1 MPFKAKYTFD
11 YETEPTPKER
21 LRVGKEC
28 EKNLKLNVKK
38 YKPIERQ
45 ILYTNN
51 ILMNDPTRLEQLQT
65 IFYAYAHISKS
76 MSIIKNHRRP

>member
-11 YETEPTPKER
+11 YAEEPTPKER

-51 ILMNDPTRLEQLQT
+51 ILMISITYEGKHINEAIAPPTVQD
-65 IFYAYAHISKS
+65 
-76 MSIIKNHRRP
+76 

>member
-11 YETEPTPKER
+11 YESEPTPKER

-51 ILMNDPTRLEQLQT
+51 ILMISITYDGTHINERIAPPTV
-65 IFYAYAHISKS
+65 
-76 MSIIKNHRRP
+76 

>member
-1 MPFKAKYTFD
+1 MSFKAKYTFD

-45 ILYTNN
+45 ILYTKN
-51 ILMNDPTRLEQLQT
+51 ILMISITYEGTHINEGIAPPTV
-65 IFYAYAHISKS
+65 
-76 MSIIKNHRRP
+76 

>member
-11 YETEPTPKER
+11 YENEPTPKER

-38 YKPIERQ
+38 YKPLERQ

-51 ILMNDPTRLEQLQT
+51 ILMISITYEG
-65 IFYAYAHISKS
+65 IHINEGIAAPSVQD
-76 MSIIKNHRRP
+76 

>member
-11 YETEPTPKER
+11 YADEPNPKER

-28 EKNLKLNVKK
+28 EKNLRLNVKK
-38 YKPIERQ
+38 YKPLDKE

-51 ILMNDPTRLEQLQT
+51 ILMISIVYNGIHINEGIAPPTIQD
-65 IFYAYAHISKS
+65 
-76 MSIIKNHRRP
+76 

>member
-11 YETEPTPKER
+11 YAEEPNPKER

-51 ILMNDPTRLEQLQT
+51 ILMISITYEGIHINEGIAAPTVQ
-65 IFYAYAHISKS
+65 
-76 MSIIKNHRRP
+76 N

>member
-1 MPFKAKYTFD
+1 MPFKVRYNFD
-11 YETEPTPKER
+11 YESEPTPKER
-21 LRVGKEC
+21 LKVAKEC

-51 ILMNDPTRLEQLQT
+51 ILMISITYDGIHTNEAIAPPTVQ
-65 IFYAYAHISKS
+65 
-76 MSIIKNHRRP
+76 N

>member
-11 YETEPTPKER
+11 YEVEPTPKER

-51 ILMNDPTRLEQLQT
+51 ILMISITYEGLHINEGITAPTIQD
-65 IFYAYAHISKS
+65 
-76 MSIIKNHRRP
+76 

>member
-11 YETEPTPKER
+11 YADEPTAKER

-45 ILYTNN
+45 IIYTNN
-51 ILMNDPTRLEQLQT
+51 ILIISITYDGTHINKGIASPTLQD
-65 IFYAYAHISKS
+65 
-76 MSIIKNHRRP
+76 

>member
-11 YETEPTPKER
+11 YETEPNPKER

-28 EKNLKLNVKK
+28 ERNLKLNVKK

-51 ILMNDPTRLEQLQT
+51 ILMISITSSMK
-65 IFYAYAHISKS
+65 YAPPF
-76 MSIIKNHRRP
+76 M

>member
-51 ILMNDPTRLEQLQT
+51 ILMISITYEGKHINETIAPPTV
-65 IFYAYAHISKS
+65 
-76 MSIIKNHRRP
+76 

>member
-11 YETEPTPKER
+11 YEIEPTPKER

-38 YKPIERQ
+38 YKPLERQ
-45 ILYTNN
+45 ILYTKN
-51 ILMNDPTRLEQLQT
+51 ILMITITYEGTHINEAIASPTV
-65 IFYAYAHISKS
+65 
-76 MSIIKNHRRP
+76 

>member
-45 ILYTNN
+45 ILYTKN
-51 ILMNDPTRLEQLQT
+51 ILMITITYEGLHINEAIASPTVQD
-65 IFYAYAHISKS
+65 
-76 MSIIKNHRRP
+76 

>member
-45 ILYTNN
+45 ILYTLSL
-51 ILMNDPTRLEQLQT
+51 I
-65 IFYAYAHISKS
+65 HI
-76 MSIIKNHRRP
+76 

>member
-51 ILMNDPTRLEQLQT
+51 ILMISITYEGKHINEGIAPPTVQD
-65 IFYAYAHISKS
+65 
-76 MSIIKNHRRP
+76 

>member
-11 YETEPTPKER
+11 YETEPNPKER

-28 EKNLKLNVKK
+28 ERNLRLNVKK
-38 YKPIERQ
+38 YKPLERE

-51 ILMNDPTRLEQLQT
+51 ILIISFTYEGKHINEGIAAPTVQD
-65 IFYAYAHISKS
+65 
-76 MSIIKNHRRP
+76 

>member
-11 YETEPTPKER
+11 YETEPNPKER

-28 EKNLKLNVKK
+28 ERNLRLNVKK
-38 YKPIERQ
+38 YKPLERE

-51 ILMNDPTRLEQLQT
+51 ILIISFTYDGIHINKGIAPPTIQD
-65 IFYAYAHISKS
+65 
-76 MSIIKNHRRP
+76 

>member
-51 ILMNDPTRLEQLQT
+51 ILMISITYEGIHINDKITAPTIQD
-65 IFYAYAHISKS
+65 
-76 MSIIKNHRRP
+76 

>member
-51 ILMNDPTRLEQLQT
+51 ILIISITYEGT
-65 IFYAYAHISKS
+65 HINKG
-76 MSIIKNHRRP
+76 IAAPAIQD

>member
-11 YETEPTPKER
+11 YESEPTPKER

-51 ILMNDPTRLEQLQT
+51 ILMISITYEGK
-65 IFYAYAHISKS
+65 HINEG
-76 MSIIKNHRRP
+76 ITAPAIQD

>member
-38 YKPIERQ
+38 YKPICRE

-51 ILMNDPTRLEQLQT
+51 ILMISITYEGTQINEGIAPPTV
-65 IFYAYAHISKS
+65 
-76 MSIIKNHRRP
+76 

>member
-11 YETEPTPKER
+11 YEKEPTPKER

-38 YKPIERQ
+38 YKPLERQ

-51 ILMNDPTRLEQLQT
+51 ILMISITYEGIHINEGIAVPTIQD
-65 IFYAYAHISKS
+65 
-76 MSIIKNHRRP
+76 

>member
-51 ILMNDPTRLEQLQT
+51 ILIISITYDGIHANKAIAAPTVQD
-65 IFYAYAHISKS
+65 
-76 MSIIKNHRRP
+76 